1 MIPIG
6 GHTCPQGGKKLKNK
20 RNNQQRWQWYNAI
33 VQVEK
38 VTHCGWINR
47 SNKEDQN
54 DKNN

>member
-38 VTHCGWINR
+38 VTHCDWINR